1 MRASAFAPAGFGG
14 REKPAVP
21 GRKIRPFSTPLFP
34 TMGTRADIAQAG
46 RADKFRNLLDLTEQR
61 RGAAETEDDA
71 MKYMITWSERSQG
84 SAIEYEN
91 AQKRILDVFRRWE
104 APPNF
109 KIELFV
115 IRVGDWGGYMLA
127 DCDDPVTVHKFC
139 SMLPAFEFQARPV
152 IPIEDAVRGELEVM
166 AWRDGLKIG

>member
-1 MRASAFAPAGFGG
+1 MIP
-14 REKPAVP
+14 PP
-21 GRKIRPFSTPLFP
+21 LDRKGLRSDIAKAA
-34 TMGTRADIAQAG
+34 RADTFNAG
-46 RADKFRNLLDLTEQR
+46 MANLLDLAER
-61 RGAAETEDDA
+61 RLGSAAETKDDT

-84 SAIEYEN
+84 SAIEYEK

-104 APPNF
+104 APTNF

-166 AWRDGLKIG
+166 AWRDGLKID